1 MIFKRLI
8 FTSVFLFVCG
18 TAHAQINIP
27 SIINVL
33 TDPSGTCASPG
44 TPLQYNTQL
53 NHLSACQG
61 ASPGP
66 YSWALVSGGGGSGAS
81 PFFGNIT
88 AVSVASS
95 ATPAFSLAAV
105 SSQSP
110 ILFQI
115 SPTTNVTGPTITNSS
130 KGALFYISV
139 TTDGTHTWS
148 WNSIASNVCPIY
160 TAAAATTTALLQ
172 VLDDG
177 STITGRGCWISIG
190 GMVFYGA
197 AVSASSTAPGS
208 GNMDCRVTLAGLD
221 CYDGTNHWIQIEGA
235 LGTGVN
241 AALQVNVGTAGAPVV
256 NGGALGTPSGGT
268 ATNITG
274 LPISTGVS
282 GLGTG
287 VGTFLGTPSG
297 ANFNSMIAAGGI
309 PINCSGTCAKSAAY
323 TTVLGDG
330 GGMIIH
336 AIGDNNARTFTID
349 SNANVAYPLY
359 TVITFVNSINTVTI
373 AITSDTLTLA
383 GTASTGSRTLAVNG
397 VATAVKVGTTSWIIS
412 GPGLT

>member
-115 SPTTNVTGPTITNSS
+115 SPTTNVTGPTITNPS

-256 NGGALGTPSGGT
+256 NGGVLGTPSSGSMANLTGLTAAQIPAVNLPTPGATCTFTANSTICVATTT
-268 ATNITG
+268 ATITV
-274 LPISTGVS
+274 PV
-282 GLGTG
+282 
-287 VGTFLGTPSG
+287 P
-297 ANFNSMIAAGGI
+297 AAGYQF
-309 PINCSGTCAKSAAY
+309 C
-323 TTVLGDG
+323 VLND
-330 GGMIIH
+330 
-336 AIGDNNARTFTID
+336 DNV
-349 SNANVAYPLY
+349 S
-359 TVITFVNSINTVTI
+359 TVITLSAIGSSARYENTART
-373 AITSDTLTLA
+373 AYGTA
-383 GTASTGSRTLAVNG
+383 GTGTFVSGGAAGDAVCLLGRDSTHYLTVSYSGAW
-397 VATAVKVGTTSWIIS
+397 TAN
-412 GPGLT
+412 

>member
-115 SPTTNVTGPTITNSS
+115 SPTTNVTGPTITNPS

-256 NGGALGTPSGGT
+256 NGGVLGTPSSGSMANLTGLTAAQIPAVNLPTPGATCTFTANSTICVATTT
-268 ATNITG
+268 ATITV
-274 LPISTGVS
+274 PV
-282 GLGTG
+282 
-287 VGTFLGTPSG
+287 P
-297 ANFNSMIAAGGI
+297 AAGYQF
-309 PINCSGTCAKSAAY
+309 C
-323 TTVLGDG
+323 VLND
-330 GGMIIH
+330 
-336 AIGDNNARTFTID
+336 DNV
-349 SNANVAYPLY
+349 S
-359 TVITFVNSINTVTI
+359 TVITLSAIGSSAQYENTART
-373 AITSDTLTLA
+373 AYGTA
-383 GTASTGSRTLAVNG
+383 GTGTFVSGGAVGDAVCIVGRDATHYLTVSYSGSW
-397 VATAVKVGTTSWIIS
+397 TAN
-412 GPGLT
+412 

>member
-1 MIFKRLI
+1 MKR
-8 FTSVFLFVCG
+8 FLLLLSLFAAYVLVADAQPSPG
-18 TAHAQINIP
+18 QLWITASSA
-27 SIINVL
+27 
-33 TDPSGTCASPG
+33 PSGACAAIYGVLVIPTGSLYTCQTG
-44 TPLQYNTQL
+44 T
-53 NHLSACQG
+53 
-61 ASPGP
+61 
-66 YSWALVSGGGGSGAS
+66 WAQVSGGSGGAS

-115 SPTTNVTGPTITNSS
+115 SPTTNVTGPTITNPS

-256 NGGALGTPSGGT
+256 NGGVLGTPSSGSMANLTGLTAAQIPAVNLPTPGATCTFTANSTICVATTT
-268 ATNITG
+268 ATITV
-274 LPISTGVS
+274 PV
-282 GLGTG
+282 
-287 VGTFLGTPSG
+287 P
-297 ANFNSMIAAGGI
+297 AAGYQF
-309 PINCSGTCAKSAAY
+309 C
-323 TTVLGDG
+323 VLND
-330 GGMIIH
+330 
-336 AIGDNNARTFTID
+336 DNV
-349 SNANVAYPLY
+349 S
-359 TVITFVNSINTVTI
+359 TVITLSAIGSSARYENTART
-373 AITSDTLTLA
+373 AYGTA
-383 GTASTGSRTLAVNG
+383 GTGTFVSGGAVGDAVCLLGRDSTHYLTVSYSGAW
-397 VATAVKVGTTSWIIS
+397 TAN
-412 GPGLT
+412 

>member
-81 PFFGNIT
+81 PFFGNIA

-115 SPTTNVTGPTITNSS
+115 SPTTNVTGPTITNPS

-256 NGGALGTPSGGT
+256 NGGVLGTPSSGSMANLTGLTAAQIPAVNLPTPGATCTFTANSTICVATTT
-268 ATNITG
+268 ATITV
-274 LPISTGVS
+274 PV
-282 GLGTG
+282 
-287 VGTFLGTPSG
+287 P
-297 ANFNSMIAAGGI
+297 AAGYQF
-309 PINCSGTCAKSAAY
+309 C
-323 TTVLGDG
+323 VLND
-330 GGMIIH
+330 
-336 AIGDNNARTFTID
+336 DNV
-349 SNANVAYPLY
+349 S
-359 TVITFVNSINTVTI
+359 TVITLSAIGSSAQYENTART
-373 AITSDTLTLA
+373 AYGTA
-383 GTASTGSRTLAVNG
+383 GTGTFVSGGAVGDAVCLLGRDSTHYLTVSYSGFW
-397 VATAVKVGTTSWIIS
+397 TAI
-412 GPGLT
+412 

>member
-115 SPTTNVTGPTITNSS
+115 SPTTNVTGPTITNPS

-208 GNMDCRVTLAGLD
+208 GNMDCRVTSAGVD
-221 CYDGTNHWIQIEGA
+221 CYDGTGHWIQIEGA

-256 NGGALGTPSGGT
+256 NGGVLGTPSSGSMANLTGLTAAQIPAVNLPTPGATCTFTANSTICVATTT
-268 ATNITG
+268 ATITV
-274 LPISTGVS
+274 PV
-282 GLGTG
+282 
-287 VGTFLGTPSG
+287 P
-297 ANFNSMIAAGGI
+297 AAGYQF
-309 PINCSGTCAKSAAY
+309 C
-323 TTVLGDG
+323 VLND
-330 GGMIIH
+330 
-336 AIGDNNARTFTID
+336 DNV
-349 SNANVAYPLY
+349 S
-359 TVITFVNSINTVTI
+359 TVITLSAIGSSARYENTART
-373 AITSDTLTLA
+373 AYGTA
-383 GTASTGSRTLAVNG
+383 GTGTFVSGGAVGDAVCIVGRDSTHYLTSYSKGTW
-397 VATAVKVGTTSWIIS
+397 VAN
-412 GPGLT
+412 

>member
-256 NGGALGTPSGGT
+256 NGGVLGTPSSGSMANLTGLTAAQIPAVNLPTPGATCTFTANSTICVATTT
-268 ATNITG
+268 ATITV
-274 LPISTGVS
+274 PV
-282 GLGTG
+282 
-287 VGTFLGTPSG
+287 P
-297 ANFNSMIAAGGI
+297 AAGYQF
-309 PINCSGTCAKSAAY
+309 C
-323 TTVLGDG
+323 VLND
-330 GGMIIH
+330 
-336 AIGDNNARTFTID
+336 DNV
-349 SNANVAYPLY
+349 S
-359 TVITFVNSINTVTI
+359 TVITLSAIGSSARYENTART
-373 AITSDTLTLA
+373 AYGTA
-383 GTASTGSRTLAVNG
+383 GTGTFVSGGAVGDAVCLLGRDSTHYLTVSYSGAW
-397 VATAVKVGTTSWIIS
+397 TAN
-412 GPGLT
+412 

>member
-115 SPTTNVTGPTITNSS
+115 SPTTNVTGPTITNPS

-256 NGGALGTPSGGT
+256 NGGVLGTPSSGSMANLTGLTAAQIPAVNLPTPGATCTFTANSTICVATTT
-268 ATNITG
+268 ATITV
-274 LPISTGVS
+274 PV
-282 GLGTG
+282 
-287 VGTFLGTPSG
+287 P
-297 ANFNSMIAAGGI
+297 AAGYQF
-309 PINCSGTCAKSAAY
+309 C
-323 TTVLGDG
+323 VLND
-330 GGMIIH
+330 
-336 AIGDNNARTFTID
+336 DNV
-349 SNANVAYPLY
+349 S
-359 TVITFVNSINTVTI
+359 TVITLSAIGSSARYENTART
-373 AITSDTLTLA
+373 AYGTA
-383 GTASTGSRTLAVNG
+383 GTGTFVSGGAVGDAVCLLGRDSTHYLTVSYSGFW
-397 VATAVKVGTTSWIIS
+397 TAI
-412 GPGLT
+412 